1 MDEKLL
7 ETLRKK
13 ALGYTVSEQI
23 TEYDAEGNEI
33 KQKITTKDVPPDL
46 SAIKLLLEMTEDEE
60 LTEAELEQEK
70 RLILAEL
77 TEYYKDGADAPR
89 NKPAGATRKEKKNGN
104 Q

>member
-7 ETLRKK
+7 ETLRRK

-46 SAIKLLLEMTEDEE
+46 SAIKLLLEMTDDEE
-60 LTEAELEQEK
+60 LTEAELEEEK
-70 RLILAEL
+70 NRILSEL
-77 TEYYKDGADAPR
+77 DSYYKEAIW
-89 NKPAGATRKEKKNGN
+89 KSKNAN
-104 Q
+104 SN